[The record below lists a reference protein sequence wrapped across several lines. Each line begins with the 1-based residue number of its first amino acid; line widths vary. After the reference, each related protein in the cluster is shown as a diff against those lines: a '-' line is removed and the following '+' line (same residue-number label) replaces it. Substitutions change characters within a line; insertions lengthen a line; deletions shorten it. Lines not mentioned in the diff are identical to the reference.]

1 MKIEHNLIK
10 SWAGEVFT
18 EMGKIFSQDKVDIF
32 KKNFDENYESIDPE
46 VISPCIEKLAQAE
59 LDYTTPGDRGLGRL
73 TETLPRL
80 GAYFREPIAKL
91 DDSDHEKLEALITR
105 IITKGYIFVSIVH
118 SKPKEEISAKT
129 GEQVY
134 EEWVPKIF
142 TFDLSNISNNA
153 GGLLLAVTKND
164 LDEIKKFFSQHDMK
178 VVGFFSTD
186 KTDDILMHYMIA
198 GVSLY
203 FIEKLKV
210 D

>member
-10 SWAGEVFT
+10 NWAEEVFT
-18 EMGKIFSQDKVDIF
+18 EMGKIFSQEKVDIF
-32 KKNFDENYESIDPE
+32 KKNFDENYKSIDPE
-46 VISPCIEKLAQAE
+46 IINPCIEKFVQAE

-91 DDSDHEKLEALITR
+91 DELNREKLDALMTR
-105 IITKGYIFVSIVH
+105 IITKGYVFVSIVH

-153 GGLLLAVTKND
+153 GDLLLMVTKND
-164 LDEIKKFFSQHDMK
+164 LDEIKNFFNQNDMGAG
-178 VVGFFSTD
+178 GFFSKD
-186 KTDDILMHYMIA
+186 KSDDIMMHYLIA

-203 FIEKLKV
+203 FIEKLKIG
-210 D
+210 

>member
-10 SWAGEVFT
+10 NWTGEVFT

-46 VISPCIEKLAQAE
+46 VVSPCIEKLVQAE

-91 DDSDHEKLEALITR
+91 DDINHEKLDALITR

-118 SKPKEEISAKT
+118 SKPKEKISTKT
-129 GEQVY
+129 ENQLY
-134 EEWVPKIF
+134 EEWIPKIF
-142 TFDLSNISNNA
+142 TFDLNNISNNA
-153 GGLLLAVTKND
+153 GDLLLAVTKND
-164 LDEIKKFFSQHDMK
+164 FDEIKNFFNQYGMRAS
-178 VVGFFSTD
+178 GFFSRD
-186 KTDDILMHYMIA
+186 KSDDILMHYLIA
-198 GVSLY
+198 GASLY